1 MLKENLDSKIESFD
15 GEGGNSNKA
24 QTFHRGAENTNPAI
38 SAEEMLD
45 FFKRLNQCEEKAAL
59 LSSIDP
65 YAVHFILKSRS
76 IPIITDLYEPN
87 NLDLNYPELLSKCSE
102 VEVNISEKEI
112 EMASRTQELMRRGQ
126 EFLVS

>member
-1 MLKENLDSKIESFD
+1 
-15 GEGGNSNKA
+15 
-24 QTFHRGAENTNPAI
+24 
-38 SAEEMLD
+38 MLD

-59 LSSIDP
+59 LSLIDP
-65 YAVHFILKSRS
+65 YAVQFILKSRS

-87 NLDLNYPELLSKCSE
+87 NLDLNYPELLRKCSE
-102 VEVNISEKEI
+102 VEVNISKKEI

>member
-1 MLKENLDSKIESFD
+1 MRGKGCIAEFNRSIRCSFY
-15 GEGGNSNKA
+15 
-24 QTFHRGAENTNPAI
+24 F
-38 SAEEMLD
+38 
-45 FFKRLNQCEEKAAL
+45 
-59 LSSIDP
+59 
-65 YAVHFILKSRS
+65 KSRS

>member
-1 MLKENLDSKIESFD
+1 MTVRLSLLMVKVETLIKLKLFTEEHRT
-15 GEGGNSNKA
+15 
-24 QTFHRGAENTNPAI
+24 QTLP
-38 SAEEMLD
+38 AEEMLD

-59 LSSIDP
+59 FSLIDP
-65 YAVHFILKSRS
+65 YAVQFTLKSRS

-87 NLDLNYPELLSKCSE
+87 NLDLNYPELLRKCSE

>member
-1 MLKENLDSKIESFD
+1 
-15 GEGGNSNKA
+15 
-24 QTFHRGAENTNPAI
+24 
-38 SAEEMLD
+38 MLD

-59 LSSIDP
+59 LSLIDP